1 MVPSHRK
8 PVKGR
13 ALSKS
18 NQARSVG
25 KKKRNVKASYA
36 SEDEDTTFTSEW
48 NNCRRNI
55 IDALRCYKKLWKDK
69 RSRDKFSNQHK
80 MSPEQGRCR
89 GLALDGRVANILKV
103 SGKWVNTIKQIGCF
117 PGIKIGDEYHW
128 RGELCV
134 FGLHYNFQR
143 GIDYISS
150 VEGETL
156 ATSIVDSCRYDGGII
171 SRVPCPNLTY
181 TGEGENRDQM
191 LEGGNLALKNN
202 IHYKKPVRVI
212 RKYNSDNNANA
223 SRYKFVYEGLYR
235 VTRFDKEIESGFS
248 VYKFQLDMLEDHQQ
262 YDSKWKQKRIWRH

>member
-8 PVKGR
+8 PVKER

-25 KKKRNVKASYA
+25 KKKRHVKASYA
-36 SEDEDTTFTSEW
+36 SEDENTTFTSEW
-48 NNCRRNI
+48 NDCRRNI
-55 IDALRCYKKLWKDK
+55 IDSLRCYKKLWK
-69 RSRDKFSNQHK
+69 DKFSNQHK

-128 RGELCV
+128 RGDL
-134 FGLHYNFQR
+134 
-143 GIDYISS
+143 
-150 VEGETL
+150 
-156 ATSIVDSCRYDGGII
+156 GII

-212 RKYNSDNNANA
+212 RKYNSDDNANA